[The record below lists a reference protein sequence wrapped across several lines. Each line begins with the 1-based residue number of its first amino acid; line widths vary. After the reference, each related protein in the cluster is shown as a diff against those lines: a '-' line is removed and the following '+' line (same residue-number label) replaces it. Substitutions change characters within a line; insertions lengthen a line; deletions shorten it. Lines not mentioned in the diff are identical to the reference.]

1 MSIRL
6 PADWWILLVSSL
18 LVAGVV
24 MAAFATRLRLPGLLL
39 FLTLGMMISDDGLR
53 LVSLA
58 DPRAAQIGG
67 TAALLLI
74 LYEGGL
80 TTKPRDL
87 RQAALP
93 GLLLATVAVVV
104 TAAVTGAGV
113 YLLLDVEPMTAFLV
127 GAVVASTD
135 AAAVFAVPRCPAG
148 WPPCWRS
155 SPARTTRSRSCWPS
169 GCWRPGV
176 PTPASPTGWSSRSA
190 RWPAGWRSAFW
201 PVWRA
206 AGC

>member
-6 PADWWILLVSSL
+6 PADWWIL

-135 AAAVFAVPRCPAG
+135 AAAVFAVLRRASPCFAVLRRASPCFAVPRCPAG

-155 SPARTTRSRSCWPS
+155 SPARTTRSRSC
-169 GCWRPGV
+169 
-176 PTPASPTGWSSRSA
+176 
-190 RWPAGWRSAFW
+190 
-201 PVWRA
+201 
-206 AGC
+206 